1 MDGDVRV
8 ESVPGEGS
16 TFTVDLPLVEA
27 EGNTA
32 SVQPDADDRGLLIVE
47 RNPITRSMMRALFEP
62 CVPWIEVAG
71 SIADAERLLAT
82 RPIGLAIVDDD
93 TAAEA
98 GPLATVMAGFNATG
112 LWYRTQQELPWG
124 AGQPA

>member
-1 MDGDVRV
+1 MRISDWSSDVC
-8 ESVPGEGS
+8 SS
-16 TFTVDLPLVEA
+16 DL
-27 EGNTA
+27 
-32 SVQPDADDRGLLIVE
+32 QPDADDRGLLIVE

-98 GPLATVMAGFNATG
+98 GPLATVMAGFNATAMSYPTKTVLQNG
-112 LWYRTQQELPWG
+112 R
-124 AGQPA
+124 AHV

>member
-71 SIADAERLLAT
+71 SIADADGLPET
-82 RPIGLAIVDDD
+82 PPIGPAIVEDD
-93 TAAEA
+93 TARDA
-98 GPLATVMAGFNATG
+98 GPL
-112 LWYRTQQELPWG
+112 G
-124 AGQPA
+124 AGKRGGGSGRERGS

>member
-1 MDGDVRV
+1 MIRRPPRSTRTDTLFPYTTLFRSTRRFGGTGLGLAICRNLARAMDGDVRV

-47 RNPITRSMMRALFEP
+47 RKIGRAH
-62 CVPWIEVAG
+62 V
-71 SIADAERLLAT
+71 
-82 RPIGLAIVDDD
+82 
-93 TAAEA
+93 
-98 GPLATVMAGFNATG
+98 
-112 LWYRTQQELPWG
+112 
-124 AGQPA
+124 